1 MSLSRRS
8 PGNTHGSTKSYGLAS
23 DYYSVTPCVSFLVLL
38 LLLLLLL
45 LLRRP
50 HCWGRAPGKPVG
62 PSNCFVRLLPP
73 PPPPSYSPNKTNVV
87 LFCPPPFPPPHGRPP
102 KKQPM
107 FFSFVQFSVLYSLET
122 TQITPKF
129 TTCLPLT
136 PPPNPPPRSLPHPPA
151 NQQKQHSKK
160 AWGLGPDPLARPDR
174 GPARPL
180 HQKKPMRNDANNT
193 QIHNVPGPSHPTPTF
208 KKSLGPRA
216 RPSRPPGPR
225 PCPPPTPKKPMR
237 NDANNTQ
244 VHKNAPCLGPLTL
257 PPTPRT
263 KTLPP
268 LLPCAV
274 LAALPL
280 AWLPVVSLTVAARAS
295 SCLGLV
301 LDALCRISH

>member
-23 DYYSVTPCVSFLVLL
+23 DYYSVTPCVSFLV
-38 LLLLLLL
+38 LLLLLL

-136 PPPNPPPRSLPHPPA
+136 PPPNPPP
-151 NQQKQHSKK
+151 
-160 AWGLGPDPLARPDR
+160 LAPCPTPQRTNR
-174 GPARPL
+174 NNI
-180 HQKKPMRNDANNT
+180 QKKPGAS
-193 QIHNVPGPSHPTPTF
+193 GPTLSP
-208 KKSLGPRA
+208 A
-216 RPSRPPGPR
+216 R
-225 PCPPPTPKKPMR
+225 TE
-237 NDANNTQ
+237 
-244 VHKNAPCLGPLTL
+244 
-257 PPTPRT
+257 
-263 KTLPP
+263 
-268 LLPCAV
+268 
-274 LAALPL
+274 ALP
-280 AWLPVVSLTVAARAS
+280 APYTQKNQ
-295 SCLGLV
+295 
-301 LDALCRISH
+301 